1 LDERLPQLG
10 EVETVR
16 KLKEARKDPW
26 DAKRADDYYY

>member
-10 EVETVR
+10 EVEVR